1 MEKPSTSRSQ
11 ALTDGT
17 KRCFESKGVYK
28 TYQFAEPP
36 EDKEHRRGVATTA
49 VAEAPEMKQEER
61 EQEPEENDR
70 AEGLKSQEDKKAK
83 ELSNPENYS

>member
-1 MEKPSTSRSQ
+1 MGLKDVLKAR
-11 ALTDGT
+11 
-17 KRCFESKGVYK
+17 VYK

-70 AEGLKSQEDKKAK
+70 AEGLERQEDKKAK